1 MLNNKT
7 TAFAAIGTFA
17 AVAGI
22 NAVLAPTPAEAQLQ
36 VDGISFSANG
46 NWICICATSNLNC
59 YGCLYAS

>member
-7 TAFAAIGTFA
+7 AAFGAIGTFA

-22 NAVLAPTPAEAQLQ
+22 NAVLAPTPAEAQLT
-36 VDGISFSANG
+36 VDGIVFSSNG
-46 NWICICATSNLNC
+46 NYICLCATSNLNC